1 VKSVSSVVVDFTN
14 RRNGLAVVE
23 ALEAANRAMKTIG
36 RAVV

>member
-1 VKSVSSVVVDFTN
+1 VVVDFTDG
-14 RRNGLAVVE
+14 RNGPTVVE